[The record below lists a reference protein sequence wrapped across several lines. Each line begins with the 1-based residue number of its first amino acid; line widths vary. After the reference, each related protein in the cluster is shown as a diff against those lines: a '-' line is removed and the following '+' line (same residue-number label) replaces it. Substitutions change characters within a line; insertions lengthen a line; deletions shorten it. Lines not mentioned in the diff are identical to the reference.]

1 MARELA
7 QVYLN
12 KEEKKEIKKR
22 ADKEGR
28 SISQYMRFKALE
40 KDFKKEKRK

>member
-1 MARELA
+1 MARNLI

-22 ADKEGR
+22 ADKEHR
-28 SISQYMRFKALE
+28 SISEYMRFKALE
-40 KDFKKEKRK
+40 KGFKKEKRK